1 MGNKIYDE
9 DRIIAFLD
17 ILGFS
22 EKVKESVKDE
32 TVFDNIF

>member
-22 EKVKESVKDE
+22 EKVKES
-32 TVFDNIF
+32 IRRYIPLY